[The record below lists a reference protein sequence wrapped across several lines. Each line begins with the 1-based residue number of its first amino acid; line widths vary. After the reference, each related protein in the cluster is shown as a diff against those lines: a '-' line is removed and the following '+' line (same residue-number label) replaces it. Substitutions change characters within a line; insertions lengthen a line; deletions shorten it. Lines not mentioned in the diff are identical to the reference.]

1 MTLDVLA
8 SSGSAPLLPELRAE
22 FDRARA
28 AILKITGQADPV
40 VSVINEKSGEVV
52 YTLRIKGTSYRPKV
66 FSKGAYTI
74 RVGEGK
80 RVKTLKGIR
89 SLEEGKSATLNIA
102 L

>member
-1 MTLDVLA
+1 M
-8 SSGSAPLLPELRAE
+8 
-22 FDRARA
+22 
-28 AILKITGQADPV
+28 KITGQADPV

-66 FSKGAYTI
+66 FSKGTYTI

-80 RVKTLKGIR
+80 RGKTLKGIR